1 MRGSSALEQQ
11 MKLHELAVHVR
22 QLQGHAAELQPF
34 VTQFLFQQAV
44 FDNVKLNRASVSE
57 SRPIASAN

>member
-1 MRGSSALEQQ
+1 

-34 VTQFLFQQAV
+34 VTQFLFLAV
-44 FDNVKLNRASVSE
+44 FDDVD
-57 SRPIASAN
+57 